1 MHRCFISNPMR
12 YVWFQMVEEELMQE
26 ISEEEKTKVWDDAAE
41 TVKTY
46 HDELVRRW
54 QVAMDSLLV
63 YVSSLSM
70 LLVTKP

>member
-1 MHRCFISNPMR
+1 MR

-63 YVSSLSM
+63 YVSS
-70 LLVTKP
+70 